1 MDTIKQII
9 NKFNLISKKSLGQN
23 FILDENITDKI
34 VRFSDVKNNFVLEI
48 GPGPGC
54 LTRSLIKAGVKKI
67 IAVEKDSKCVNIIN
81 YQKEIFLNKVILIE
95 GDFLKDQIFNKII
108 KEIRKN
114 KKKIIV
120 ISNLPYKTAIPILSK
135 ILKNRIFFKKLILM
149 FQKEQGERILA
160 KKNTKSYGRISVIA
174 QWLCNIEKKMYLSP
188 NYFFPK
194 PKIDSLILKFKFKK
208 KIKKVNNE
216 IFLVELIKKCFNQRR
231 KTIKN
236 NLKKIVNFSDQ
247 ILINCKINT
256 KKRPEELDFND
267 FINISNSFSKN
278 KKIL

>member
-1 MDTIKQII
+1 
-9 NKFNLISKKSLGQN
+9 
-23 FILDENITDKI
+23 
-34 VRFSDVKNNFVLEI
+34 
-48 GPGPGC
+48 
-54 LTRSLIKAGVKKI
+54 
-67 IAVEKDSKCVNIIN
+67 
-81 YQKEIFLNKVILIE
+81 
-95 GDFLKDQIFNKII
+95 
-108 KEIRKN
+108 
-114 KKKIIV
+114 
-120 ISNLPYKTAIPILSK
+120 
-135 ILKNRIFFKKLILM
+135 M